1 MTVGQISV
9 TVGHFGE
16 TLGGI
21 TNPMKRK
28 FIGERGLKVAPKDP
42 QSMNALYTIDE
53 ALEVFLRA
61 KAAEGVRQGT
71 IIGYHDIFRY
81 FRQWLDDGITN
92 INEITADTIR
102 NYINYL
108 RTERTPYAED
118 PQRKRNGKGLSV
130 HTINI
135 RIRGLSTLFRFLFT
149 EGIIPNN
156 PMQNISQV
164 RDDAH
169 EEVPGIPDEQIDAI
183 LSSYDDRQ
191 FAQWRDKTL
200 ILLLLDTGLRIGEA
214 LSLTAVQI
222 DFRKLT
228 ITIPSQIAKNRK
240 SREIPISREVAKR
253 LRQLLDETQQYF
265 GDGSKLFMNA
275 YGEEFTD
282 DAFRRRLNR
291 LKRKLNISR
300 LHPHM
305 FRHTFARNYILN
317 GGDIFTLQLILDHAD
332 IQTTRKYV
340 QMDNEH
346 IREQHNKFSPLR
358 NIIKRNGIR
367 I

>member
-1 MTVGQISV
+1 
-9 TVGHFGE
+9 
-16 TLGGI
+16 
-21 TNPMKRK
+21 MKRT
-28 FIGERGLKVAPKDP
+28 FIGNRGLKDTSQVP
-42 QSMNALYTIDE
+42 QPRNVSYTIME
-53 ALEVFLRA
+53 AIDIFVRA
-61 KAAEGVRQGT
+61 KTAEGLRPGT
-71 IIGYHDIFRY
+71 IKGYHDIFRY
-81 FRQWLDDGITN
+81 FLQWLDDDITN
-92 INEITADTIR
+92 ISEINADIIR

-118 PQRKRNGKGLSV
+118 PQRKRSGKGLSV
-130 HTINI
+130 YTINI
-135 RIRGLSTLFRFLFT
+135 RIRGLSTFFRFLFN
-149 EGIIPNN
+149 EGILPTN
-156 PMQNISQV
+156 PMKNISQV

-183 LSSYDDRQ
+183 LASYDDRQ

-214 LSLTAVQI
+214 LSLSADQV
-222 DFRKLT
+222 DFKELS
-228 ITIPSQIAKNRK
+228 ITVPSQIAKNRK
-240 SREIPISREVAKR
+240 SREIPISREVVKR
-253 LRQLLDETQQYF
+253 LRQLLDETEQYF
-265 GDGSKLFMNA
+265 GEGCNLFMNA
-275 YGEEFTD
+275 YGEEFTN

-291 LKRKLNISR
+291 LKRKLNITK

-305 FRHTFARNYILN
+305 FRHTFARNYVLN
-317 GGDIFTLQLILDHAD
+317 GGDIFTLQRILDHAD

-358 NIIKRNGIR
+358 NIMKRNGIR